1 MGGCEFSA
9 TPMAPTHIF
18 LGNSSDDIKP
28 GGNPIA
34 LYQSQQVEIIQRGAR
49 RWAQI
54 FAQAGKQGSWV
65 GAWERAPER
74 PRAPGRSNKHN
85 SLLQQRGHLLKSDTP
100 LRQMESLCL

>member
-1 MGGCEFSA
+1 MCEFSA
-9 TPMAPTHIF
+9 TLMAPTHIF

-54 FAQAGKQGSWV
+54 FAQAGKPGSWV
-65 GAWERAPER
+65 GAWERPEESGCTR
-74 PRAPGRSNKHN
+74 ETQSTRT
-85 SLLQQRGHLLKSDTP
+85 QQQAQQTTVYCNNGDIY
-100 LRQMESLCL
+100 